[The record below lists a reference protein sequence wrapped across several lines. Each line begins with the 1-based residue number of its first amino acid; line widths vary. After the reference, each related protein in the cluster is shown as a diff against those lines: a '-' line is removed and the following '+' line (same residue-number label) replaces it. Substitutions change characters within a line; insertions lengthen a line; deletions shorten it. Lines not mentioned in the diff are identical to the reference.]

1 MRRHAEPQAY
11 KELFEP
17 TTIGS
22 LHVRNHYAMAP
33 MGPLG
38 LATPD
43 GGWNERGIEYYAARA
58 RGGIG
63 MIITG
68 VCQVT
73 NPAEHVPSGIMP
85 NPTQSP
91 GNFLR
96 TSRELVERV
105 HAYDSRLVLQ
115 VGAGFGRVI
124 MKSILGP
131 GERPAAPSE
140 VPYRWDPSITCREI
154 TRDEIGQIVDNFKI
168 AAGVAKQA
176 GYDAIQ
182 VHAVHEGYLLD
193 QFAIE
198 KTNRR
203 TDEYGGSL
211 ANRLRFARQ
220 IVEAIHQAAG
230 DDFPVQLRFSA
241 KSMMKDWNR
250 GALPGEEFEEAGRD
264 VPEGIEAA
272 RLLHSYGYEAFDVDV
287 GCYDSWYWNHP
298 PMYQAKGLYLPY
310 AQQLKEAIPDLPIIV
325 AGRLDDPDLALRAT
339 REIGAEM
346 VSLGRPVL
354 ADADIAN
361 KIQAGRLESI
371 RPCISCQEGCL
382 GRIETYSALGCA
394 VNPQACRE
402 ADLTLLPVPPHRRKK
417 VMIVG
422 GGFAGME
429 AARVLAERGHTPLLY
444 EKADHLGGVVVAG
457 GQPSFKEDDL
467 DLVAWYEH
475 ELAELE
481 VETHLGVEVTAETL
495 AACGADEI
503 VVATGSTPLRPPVD
517 FGSLPVVE
525 ATDAL
530 LGRDALGQ
538 KVAIVG
544 GGTTGCELALSL
556 RETGRQVAVIEME
569 LGLLLRNG
577 PLSAANR
584 DMLRELVGFRGVKV
598 LTGSI
603 AVGGSAGGLEV
614 RTPGGTVQVEADT
627 VVTATG
633 YASQKKLWDAIDSSP
648 TPKHLLGD
656 ARRVSNIMYA
666 IWDAYEVASKI

>member
-1 MRRHAEPQAY
+1 MRRHIGPDAY

-22 LHVRNHYAMAP
+22 LQVRNHYAMAP

-38 LATPD
+38 LSTSD
-43 GGWNERGIEYYAARA
+43 GGWNQRGIEYYAARA

-73 NPAEHVPSGIMP
+73 NPVEHVPSGMMP
-85 NPTQSP
+85 NPTLSP

-96 TSRELVERV
+96 TSRELVEKV
-105 HAYDSRLVLQ
+105 HAYDSKIVLQ
-115 VGAGFGRVI
+115 VGAGFGRVV
-124 MKSILGP
+124 MKSILG

-140 VPYRWDPSITCREI
+140 VPYCWDPSITCREI
-154 TRDEIGQIVDNFKI
+154 TRDEIGQIVANFRV
-168 AAGVAKQA
+168 AAGVARAA

-198 KTNRR
+198 KMNRR

-211 ANRLRFARQ
+211 ENRLRFARE
-220 IVEAIHQAAG
+220 IVEAVHETVG
-230 DDFPVQLRFSA
+230 DDFPVQLRYSV
-241 KSMMKDWNR
+241 KSMMKDWNH
-250 GALPGEEFEEAGRD
+250 GAMPGEEFQEAGRD
-264 VPEGIEAA
+264 VDEGIEAA
-272 RLLHSYGYEAFDVDV
+272 RLLRSYGYDAFDIDV

-298 PMYQAKGLYLPY
+298 PMYQEKGLYLPY

-339 REIGAEM
+339 REIGADM

-361 KIQAGRLESI
+361 KIGEGRLESI

-382 GRIETYSALGCA
+382 GRIEEYSMLGCA
-394 VNPQACRE
+394 VNPEACRE
-402 ADLTLLPVPPHRRKK
+402 ADLKLLAVPPHRRRK
-417 VMIVG
+417 VMIIG
-422 GGFAGME
+422 GGVAGME
-429 AARVLAERGHTPLLY
+429 AARVLAERGHTPVLH

-457 GQPSFKEDDL
+457 GQPSFKDDDL

-481 VETHLGVEVTAETL
+481 VEVHLGSEVSAQTIAE
-495 AACGADEI
+495 CEADELI
-503 VVATGSTPLRPPVD
+503 VATGSTPRRLPID
-517 FGSLPVVE
+517 FGPIPVVE

-530 LGRDALGQ
+530 LDQDAVGQ
-538 KVAIVG
+538 RVAIVG

-556 RETGRQVAVIEME
+556 RERGREVTVVE
-569 LGLLLRNG
+569 LEPGLLAKNG
-577 PLSAANR
+577 PLCAANR
-584 DMLRELVGFRGVKV
+584 DMLRTLVGFRGTRV
-598 LTGSI
+598 LTGSS
-603 AVGGSAGGLEV
+603 VVSGSAEGLEV
-614 RTPGGTVQVEADT
+614 KTPTGTEKVAADT
-627 VVTATG
+627 VITATG
-633 YASQKKLWDAIDSSP
+633 YTSYRQLWEALDGSP
-648 TPKHLLGD
+648 VPKHLLGD